1 MSPAKPKATK
11 TTTKAKA
18 VKKTAARTVDSTELS
33 PSIAIEQALGNA
45 GLLHSARPARV
56 VVAVSG
62 GIDSMALLYATQ
74 KLRKNHPHLQVFAAG
89 IDHGWRPAP
98 LPELDPIW
106 QQCQQW
112 QVPVMTSLLS
122 RGLAKTETVARQ
134 ARYSALEA
142 IAEHIDAHAI
152 LTAHHAD
159 DQIETL
165 LMRVLRGT
173 GVQGLSG
180 IPAQRLLDDSQVP
193 VLRPWLKLT
202 KGDLLAYA
210 ESNQLRWHDDETN
223 NDTRHVRNSLRK
235 EVIPYLEKSFPNT
248 RQALSRLATLASEE
262 QDMLE
267 ALITPYWH
275 GLFDGQQLNLITL
288 NQLAKP
294 LKKNLLVRFL
304 QHYQLPINYDT
315 IDRVLAF
322 VEGSDKTQASA
333 QRLSIESPDDTAD
346 SHWHLAIN
354 QHTLRVVA
362 NDAATMGLANSDADE
377 DALSP
382 DPVAFRLPQLF
393 PTWAGVGPAAAS
405 DDDDKTD
412 TDAIRNESIIND
424 ADDDEDDTDAYS
436 DADATLDADIGDDA
450 ELDDLADDSIDEA
463 DDDELD
469 SGDLETDGEAE
480 APTSAIGGAS
490 SESDDDKSDVG
501 SPGKLI
507 ETPALH
513 QSRSQFIAL
522 PDYNAELEITR
533 LGPDEVIPEPLP
545 NPTENI
551 IYANLKL
558 LINDTLSIRTR
569 RSGDRIHPLGMM
581 NAMRLKNYFI
591 NRGIPQED
599 RATIP
604 LLTTGSDVLWAV
616 GIGFSE
622 LFRIEK
628 RPTHRLTWRT
638 IEPGSSDS
646 ALPTTP

>member
-1 MSPAKPKATK
+1 MPPAKPK
-11 TTTKAKA
+11 TTKAKA
-18 VKKTAARTVDSTELS
+18 TKKTAGRAVTAPS
-33 PSIAIEQALGNA
+33 PSVSPSAAIEQALGNA

-56 VVAVSG
+56 LVAVSG
-62 GIDSMALLYATQ
+62 GIDSMALLFATQ
-74 KLRKNHPHLQVFAAG
+74 KLRKNHPNLHVFAAG

-112 QVPVMTSLLS
+112 QVPVMTSLVP
-122 RGLAKTETVARQ
+122 RTLAKTETVARQ

-142 IAEHIDAHAI
+142 IANHMDAHAI
-152 LTAHHAD
+152 LTAHHGD

-193 VLRPWLKLT
+193 VLRPWLSLT
-202 KGDLLAYA
+202 KDELLAYA

-223 NDTRHVRNSLRK
+223 NDTRHIRNALRK

-294 LKKNLLVRFL
+294 LKKTLLIRFL
-304 QHYQLPINYDT
+304 QHYQLPINYDA

-322 VEGSDKTQASA
+322 VEGSDPTQATA
-333 QRLSIESPDDTAD
+333 QRLSIESPDGSAD

-362 NDAATMGLANSDADE
+362 NEAHMDSAGNATETTDNQPA
-377 DALSP
+377 
-382 DPVAFRLPQLF
+382 PVAFRLPQLF

-412 TDAIRNESIIND
+412 TDAIRNESLVSD
-424 ADDDEDDTDAYS
+424 TDDDDDSDATNTDLDVDTDGE
-436 DADATLDADIGDDA
+436 LD
-450 ELDDLADDSIDEA
+450 LDDLGDLNDDDDGDDIDPELADNSDNTEEAPTDDDSDDDDNTDKEA
-463 DDDELD
+463 DDDASD
-469 SGDLETDGEAE
+469 TD
-480 APTSAIGGAS
+480 
-490 SESDDDKSDVG
+490 

-507 ETPALH
+507 ATPALH
-513 QSRSQFIAL
+513 QSRTQYIAL
-522 PDYNAELEITR
+522 PDYGAELEITR

-545 NPTENI
+545 NPTETT

-591 NRGIPQED
+591 NRGLPQE
-599 RATIP
+599 RRGTIP

-638 IEPGSSDS
+638 LEAHEIPNPP
-646 ALPTTP
+646 ANP